1 MNIFTEIT
9 SADSIYIL
17 LWLAGAF
24 LIGIGTGWSVWGLA
38 KQKLEQDI
46 KEWLTDYENLQK
58 EFAALTTNF
67 EEVNARIDKVKE
79 NRAVLL
85 QDFEAYKGEMNTLF
99 AENQKLKVKL
109 KEANEVIASN
119 EDAMFESDILNLK
132 IKGLETELD
141 EAEQRRNSLSE
152 EIELLKAELK
162 KETANDNADDKKLKI
177 ANTRISVLEGKVA
190 GLNHQL
196 TNTELALENA
206 SAAIAASF
214 KDDTTAA
221 EQENPN
227 SMDNIPVASIFDKI
241 GTATLAE
248 KDDLTQIDGIG
259 TFLEN
264 KLNELG
270 IYTYEQIANFDD
282 SIISIVTNEIAF
294 FPGRI
299 ERDQWIKQALSL
311 MGSRSFES

>member
-162 KETANDNADDKKLKI
+162 KETANDNTDDKKLKI

-227 SMDNIPVASIFDKI
+227 NMDNIPVASIFDKI

>member
-162 KETANDNADDKKLKI
+162 KETANDNADDKELKI

>member
-17 LWLAGAF
+17 LWLSGAF
-24 LIGIGTGWSVWGLA
+24 LIGIATGWAVWGLA

-85 QDFEAYKGEMNTLF
+85 QDFEAYKGETNTLF

-132 IKGLETELD
+132 IKSLETELD
-141 EAEQRRNSLSE
+141 EAEQRRNNLSE
-152 EIELLKAELK
+152 EIELLKTELK
-162 KETANDNADDKKLKI
+162 KETSNDNADDKKLKF

-227 SMDNIPVASIFDKI
+227 NVNDIPVATIFDKI

-270 IYTYEQIANFDD
+270 VYTYEQIARFDD
-282 SIISIVTNEIAF
+282 TITSIVTNKIAF

-299 ERDQWIKQALSL
+299 EQDQWVEQAQSL
-311 MGSRSFES
+311 IGNRSFES

>member
-17 LWLAGAF
+17 LWLSGAF
-24 LIGIGTGWSVWGLA
+24 LIGIGTGWAVWGLA

-46 KEWLTDYENLQK
+46 KAWLTDYENLQK

-79 NRAVLL
+79 SRAVLL
-85 QDFEAYKGEMNTLF
+85 QQFEEYKGEMDTLF
-99 AENQKLKVKL
+99 VENKKLKTRL
-109 KEANEVIASN
+109 KEAEEVIAFN
-119 EDAMFESDILNLK
+119 EDAKFESDILNLK
-132 IKGLETELD
+132 IKSLETELD

-152 EIELLKAELK
+152 EIVLLKTELK
-162 KETANDNADDKKLKI
+162 KETINGTNEDKKLKI

-214 KDDTTAA
+214 KDGITAA

-227 SMDNIPVASIFDKI
+227 NTDDIPVASIFDKI
-241 GTATLAE
+241 GTAALAE

-259 TFLEN
+259 TFLEK

-270 IYTYEQIANFDD
+270 VYTYEQIANFDD
-282 SIISIVTNEIAF
+282 SIISIVTNKIAY
-294 FPGRI
+294 FPERI
-299 ERDQWIKQALSL
+299 QQDQWVKQAQALK
-311 MGSRSFES
+311 GGRSFES